1 MGAWG
6 EYDDENDMVADEW
19 IDIEQNTMGRV
30 LYEKAK
36 HIMKS
41 DYETLN
47 AFRKDYAFNNPKK
60 LYNEIKKW
68 LTNFKSSDKIAL
80 ADFKETNN
88 SDSRWV
94 HSTIVGIA
102 LKAARFMQ
110 NLPASDPLGPGIFDS
125 GIPKSYPKDYPAWL
139 KKEALQSLKLLM
151 ELEKADTNATGWVD
165 PKKREKALQNELLY
179 FKKM

>member
-19 IDIEQNTMGRV
+19 INIEENTVGKV
-30 LYEKAK
+30 LYERAK

-41 DYETLN
+41 DTLN

-68 LTNFKSSDKIAL
+68 LT
-80 ADFKETNN
+80 DFKRING

-102 LKAARFMQ
+102 LKAARFRQ
-110 NLPASDPLGPGIFDS
+110 NLPASDPLGPGILFDS
-125 GIPKSYPKDYPAWL
+125 GIPKSYPKDYPEWL
-139 KKEALQSLKLLM
+139 KKQALQSLKLLI
-151 ELEKADTNATGWVD
+151 ELDATGWVD
-165 PKKREKALQNELLY
+165 PKKRKKALQNELLY